1 MSHEGVKVSEYSETP
16 SLVGSRGWFWNL
28 GGEYSNRCSGG
39 KTENSP
45 QRSLSSHISRLR
57 SSSVPVPTASE
68 GSVLRYSEGAT
79 TTQMRESR
87 EKPGPPREARD
98 CYCQN
103 ANSMLSPTAAVN
115 PAAITK
121 ASRSASTSRETRHN
135 CSLQSR
141 KGNISH

>member
-28 GGEYSNRCSGG
+28 GGECSNRCSGG

-87 EKPGPPREARD
+87 EKPGPPREIRVRHYGD
-98 CYCQN
+98 PLTPYTCILQESTFVN
-103 ANSMLSPTAAVN
+103 ASLRGRYAQPKLVSD
-115 PAAITK
+115 IGG
-121 ASRSASTSRETRHN
+121 TRYN
-135 CSLQSR
+135 
-141 KGNISH
+141 